1 MSQDYYK
8 YIISPEN
15 VRGDLAVVNN
25 NGTPVGVYSAMTR
38 VVSSGPGGSS
48 LLKQVSIPVLL
59 RQSAVDAG
67 YYSPFDGA
75 VHQKDVVTS
84 FLFSATTGSPLTY
97 YVYNTSEQFA
107 NYLALSS
114 YRVDW
119 GDNSPKQTITTYTPN
134 SISHTYPTPPPN
146 QSKTYKITLEQIN
159 PWGVNTV
166 TKTITV
172 PYKNITPPNPQGECF
187 FAPSYG
193 KWIGT
198 PVSYDYIFS
207 GDAVNDVSAQVS
219 SNYVTVPFTITG
231 LTASRITELKPYGTL
246 TLAQR
251 INLPVINNGV
261 LWGSITNV
269 GNGFTAYTIQGSSYI
284 DYSDGVTIFYQQS
297 SGLTSQNLT
306 AEPITKNETL
316 LKVMDQPKIMTN
328 VFVERGKN
336 SAYERVQRLG
346 EVDNLGDM
354 INYGYGFFNVV
365 EKGS

>member
-1 MSQDYYK
+1 M
-8 YIISPEN
+8 
-15 VRGDLAVVNN
+15 
-25 NGTPVGVYSAMTR
+25 
-38 VVSSGPGGSS
+38 
-48 LLKQVSIPVLL
+48 
-59 RQSAVDAG
+59 
-67 YYSPFDGA
+67 
-75 VHQKDVVTS
+75 
-84 FLFSATTGSPLTY
+84 
-97 YVYNTSEQFA
+97 
-107 NYLALSS
+107 ALSS